1 MKEAIVAKAY
11 AGALIQLGEETN
23 INVAADLTALTE
35 AINASNALENVLF
48 IDVFTVEEKIA
59 VLSDIAAKLKL
70 SAVSTNFLLFL
81 LQEKRIHLFPL
92 IFKEVI
98 VIDDH
103 KRGFL
108 RGAVEGA
115 DDAPNAA
122 FVEKIKSYLQQ
133 KIGKEIQLTYN
144 KNDDI
149 SAGYR
154 VTVEDLQLDAS
165 LENQLNQFKDSVL
178 NA

>member
-11 AGALIQLGEETN
+11 AQALIQLGESHDA
-23 INVAADLTALTE
+23 NVAKELTTLTE
-35 AINASNALENVLF
+35 AINSSNNLENVLF
-48 IDVFTVEEKIA
+48 IDVFTIEEKASVLDA
-59 VLSDIAAKLKL
+59 VMAKLKL
-70 SAVSTNFLLFL
+70 SAITTNFMKFL
-81 LQEKRIHLFPL
+81 MQEKRIHLFPL

-108 RGAVEGA
+108 RGTVEGSEDSA
-115 DDAPNAA
+115 NAA
-122 FVEKIKSYLQQ
+122 FVEKIKAYLQQ
-133 KIGKEIQLTYN
+133 KIGKSIELTYS
-144 KNDDI
+144 KNQEI

>member
-11 AGALIQLGEETN
+11 AQALIQLGEETKT
-23 INVAADLTALTE
+23 NVASDLTSLTE

-48 IDVFTVEEKIA
+48 IDVFTIEEKSA
-59 VLSDIAAKLKL
+59 VLSDVMNKLNLTSVTK
-70 SAVSTNFLLFL
+70 NFLQFL
-81 LQEKRIHLFPL
+81 MQEKRIHLFPL

-108 RGAVEGA
+108 RGTVEGSE
-115 DDAPNAA
+115 DAPNAA

-133 KIGKEIQLTYN
+133 KIGKEIQLSYN
-144 KNDDI
+144 KNQDI

>member
-11 AGALIQLGEETN
+11 AQALIQIGEEKKVE
-23 INVAADLTALTE
+23 VANELTSLNE
-35 AINASNALENVLF
+35 AINSSNELESLLF
-48 IDVFTVEEKIA
+48 FGVFTEAEKSG
-59 VLSDIAAKLKL
+59 VLEIVMKKLNL
-70 SAVSTNFLLFL
+70 SAITTNFLNFL
-81 LQEKRIHLFPL
+81 LQEGRISLFPL

-108 RGAVEGA
+108 RGTVEGGEDTA
-115 DDAPNAA
+115 NAE
-122 FVEKIKSYLQQ
+122 FVAKIKTYLQQ
-133 KIGKEIQLTYN
+133 KIGKNIELTYEKN
-144 KNDDI
+144 KDI
-149 SAGYR
+149 AAGYR

>member
-11 AGALIQLGEETN
+11 AQALIQLGETSN
-23 INVAADLTALTE
+23 VNVAGELTALTE
-35 AINASNALENVLF
+35 LINSSNDLENVLF
-48 IDVFTVEEKIA
+48 IDVFTVEEKANVLDA
-59 VLSDIAAKLKL
+59 VMKKLNT
-70 SAVSTNFLLFL
+70 SVITANFIRFL
-81 LQEKRIHLFPL
+81 LQEKRLGIFPL

-108 RGAVEGA
+108 RGTVEGA
-115 DDAPNAA
+115 DQSPNAE
-122 FVEKIKSYLQQ
+122 FVAKIKSYLEQ
-133 KIGKEIQLTYN
+133 KIGKSIDLTYK
-144 KNDDI
+144 KNEEI

>member
-11 AGALIQLGEETN
+11 AQALIQLGEETN
-23 INVAADLTALTE
+23 TNVAADMTALTE
-35 AINASNALENVLF
+35 AINASNDLENVLF
-48 IDVFTVEEKIA
+48 IDVFTVEEKAA
-59 VLSDIAAKLKL
+59 VLIDVMKKLKL
-70 SAVSTNFLLFL
+70 STVSTNFLQFL

-108 RGAVEGA
+108 RGVVEGA

-122 FVEKIKSYLQQ
+122 YVEKIKTYLQQ
-133 KIGKEIQLTYN
+133 KIGKEIQLTYS
-144 KNDDI
+144 KNEDI

-154 VTVEDLQLDAS
+154 VTVEDLQLDTT